1 MRAMPSAASAWARYD
16 MLAHFSAAQLVR
28 LASGAAQLRFDTG
41 AAILRESERTSDVY
55 LVARGLVRLERD
67 SPYGS
72 FRFAT
77 LGEGEMFGETA
88 FLDQEPRSL
97 AVTAEGQVDLWVLPA
112 EVLRGLVSEDAAF
125 SLALHWAIWKS
136 LSVKLRN
143 ANRRLDSFFP
153 ASAKPHK
160 APLALGAPSDAL
172 RLGASAKRSV
182 FEEQTLSALEVNFL
196 ASLSKELRYEA
207 GEVIFREGDEG
218 DAMFVVVSGRV
229 RISRSIPGVGEE
241 ALTILPRG
249 AFFGEMALIDRLP
262 RSADARAHE
271 PDTVV
276 LRMPREIVE
285 QLLDIRKV
293 SSVRLL
299 VLLCGLVARRL
310 REVDDKLLG
319 WYVLSGG
326 EATAQEGQ
334 RG

>member
-1 MRAMPSAASAWARYD
+1 
-16 MLAHFSAAQLVR
+16 MLAHFSAEQLVR
-28 LASGAAQLRFDTG
+28 LASGASQLRFDSG
-41 AAILRESERTSDVY
+41 AAILREGERTFDVY
-55 LVARGLVRLERD
+55 LVERGSVRLERD
-67 SPYGS
+67 SPYGP
-72 FRFAT
+72 FCFAT
-77 LGEGEMFGETA
+77 LGAGEMFGETA

-112 EVLRGLVSEDAAF
+112 EVLRGQVSEDAAF

-136 LSVKLRN
+136 LSVKLRT

-153 ASAKPHK
+153 ASEKSPK
-160 APLALGAPSDAL
+160 KPLALGAPGDAL
-172 RLGASAKRSV
+172 RLGPGAKRSV

-229 RISRSIPGVGEE
+229 RISRTIPGVGEE

-249 AFFGEMALIDRLP
+249 AFFGEMALIDKLP

-271 PDTVV
+271 PGTVV

-334 RG
+334 RD